1 MRCLSPSIVL
11 SRMLLAAWLP
21 MASAPAAEIVTITPQ
36 ILEAAALTQ
45 AAAAGQAV
53 ASDGAVPP
61 DGKEADWI
69 LGDHILRNDRIVAVI
84 GDTLPT
90 RHANMTV
97 RNVGGAII
105 DLTTVGDPN
114 DQLGCYWP
122 GNGQLRYA
130 FAGASGL
137 GGGEVMP
144 VEGMV
149 APPLAVNGASVAFR
163 VVAAEAPQMPRV
175 ETTYTLADGDDFLTV
190 TTRYFNPHPT
200 ALTIE
205 PVDRVRADRTFSAG
219 VDTAA
224 NVVWWDDEWF
234 GQAYGI
240 EPVGATFHAD
250 TLAPARGAGD
260 PVRYLLGEA
269 STVNLAPG
277 GSIDLVRR
285 VFPARNLVVLR
296 AAAAARAGVA
306 LAPTTISAVDAAGP
320 VVGASVTFFDGETKY
335 GAGRTDVDG
344 RLVTS
349 LPAPAAPWR
358 VTLSTVGR
366 GTVEEQGLAWS
377 AEGIDVKAK
386 LPRPGFVVATISD
399 VDGGPIPCKVEFRC
413 RPPVGGGARD
423 ADPDFGPDSGDTA
436 VKNLRYSHNGR
447 FRQEIPPGSYDV
459 IISHGPEHDAV
470 MTTLVVVEGEDAALV
485 ATLLR
490 TVDTRGWVSSDFHS
504 HATPSGDNTTS
515 QLGRVQNLLCE
526 QIEFAPCTEHNRV
539 SSYSPLLDRL
549 GARHR
554 MATCS
559 GIELTGS
566 LLPVNH
572 QNAFPI
578 VEKPFTQDGGGPV
591 HDNDSPVAQI
601 ERLALWD
608 DDAEKVVQMNHP
620 HLVQVL
626 GDRDTDGTA
635 DGGFEGM
642 LGFVD
647 CVEVHPPHEIFL
659 APPQSIDPRKPTSP
673 IFVWLQMLN
682 LGYRVPGVVNTDAHY
697 AFHGSGFLRNYLAS
711 PTDDPAAIEISDM
724 VHTAERGRMV
734 MTNGP
739 FLEARLEAVE
749 GEAPRSVG
757 PGDDVRDDDGAVEL
771 AIRVQCPNWFDIDRV
786 QVFVNGR
793 PDPRLNFTRRE
804 HGALFSR
811 DVVRFAHT
819 IPVRL
824 ERDAHLI
831 VAAIGESSTLG
842 LVVGP
847 EHAADKPVAVANP
860 IFVDVGADGFTPS
873 GDLLGLPIPHQPRPT
888 DRRHV
893 HPHAHPHRP
902 SGG

>member
-11 SRMLLAAWLP
+11 SLIFSAGWLP
-21 MASAPAAEIVTITPQ
+21 MAPALAAEIVTITPEL
-36 ILEAAALTQ
+36 LEAAALGQ
-45 AAAAGQAV
+45 AAAT
-53 ASDGAVPP
+53 GAAAPP
-61 DGKEADWI
+61 AGKESDWI

-84 GDTLPT
+84 GDTVAT

-163 VVAAEAPQMPRV
+163 VVAAEAPQTPRV

-386 LPRPGFVVATISD
+386 LPRPGFVVATISA

>member
-1 MRCLSPSIVL
+1 MRRLSPSIVL
-11 SRMLLAAWLP
+11 SLLFSAGWLP
-21 MASAPAAEIVTITPQ
+21 MAPAPAAEIVTITPEL
-36 ILEAAALTQ
+36 LEAAALGQ
-45 AAAAGQAV
+45 AAAT
-53 ASDGAVPP
+53 GAAAPP
-61 DGKEADWI
+61 AGKESDWI
-69 LGDHILRNDRIVAVI
+69 LGDHILRNDRIIAVI

-149 APPLAVNGASVAFR
+149 SAPLAVNGASVAFR
-163 VVAAEAPQMPRV
+163 VVAAEAPQTPRV

-190 TTRYFNPHPT
+190 TTRYSNPHAT
-200 ALTIE
+200 ALAIE
-205 PVDRVRADRTFSAG
+205 PVDRVRADRTFTASA
-219 VDTAA
+219 DKAA

-269 STVNLAPG
+269 STMNLAPG
-277 GSIDLVRR
+277 ASIDLVRR
-285 VFPARNLVVLR
+285 VFPAGTLVVLR
-296 AAAAARAGVA
+296 AAAAARAGVS

-320 VVGASVTFFDGETKY
+320 VAGASVTFFDGEKKY
-335 GAGRTDVDG
+335 GAGRTDDHG

-349 LPAPAAPWR
+349 LPAPAAQWR
-358 VTLSTVGR
+358 VTISTVGR
-366 GTVEEQGLAWS
+366 GTVEEKGLAWN
-377 AEGIDVKAK
+377 ADGIDVKAK
-386 LPRPGFVVATISD
+386 LPRPGFVVATISA
-399 VDGGPIPCKVEFRC
+399 VDGGPIPCKVEFRR

-447 FRQEIPPGSYDV
+447 FFQEIPPGSYDV

-470 MTTLVVVEGEDAALV
+470 MTTLDVVEGKDAALV
-485 ATLLR
+485 ATLRR

-549 GARHR
+549 GVRHR

-566 LLPVNH
+566 LLPINH

-591 HDNDSPVAQI
+591 HDNDSPLAQI

-608 DDAEKVVQMNHP
+608 DGAEKVVQMNHP

-673 IFVWLQMLN
+673 IFVWMQMLN

-724 VHTAERGRMV
+724 VQTAERGRMV

-749 GEAPRSVG
+749 GEAPRSAG
-757 PGDDVRDDDGAVEL
+757 PGDDVRDDDGAVEI
-771 AIRVQCPNWFDIDRV
+771 AVRVQCPNWFDVDRV

-793 PDPRLNFTRRE
+793 ADPELNFTRRE
-804 HGALFSR
+804 HAKLFSR

>member
-45 AAAAGQAV
+45 PAAAGQAV

-200 ALTIE
+200 ALMIE

-277 GSIDLVRR
+277 ASIDLVRR

-386 LPRPGFVVATISD
+386 LPRPGFVVATISA
-399 VDGGPIPCKVEFRC
+399 VDGEPIPCKVEFRC

-470 MTTLVVVEGEDAALV
+470 MTTLVVVEGEDAELV

-847 EHAADKPVAVANP
+847 EHA
-860 IFVDVGADGFTPS
+860 
-873 GDLLGLPIPHQPRPT
+873 
-888 DRRHV
+888 
-893 HPHAHPHRP
+893 
-902 SGG
+902 

>member
-1 MRCLSPSIVL
+1 MRLPLASLRVVKLACILLSF
-11 SRMLLAAWLP
+11 
-21 MASAPAAEIVTITPQ
+21 ASARAPAAEIVTVTPAL
-36 ILEAAALTQ
+36 LEAPGNAFPA
-45 AAAAGQAV
+45 
-53 ASDGAVPP
+53 
-61 DGKEADWI
+61 GKEADWI
-69 LGDHILRNDRIVAVI
+69 FGDHILRNDLIIAVI

-90 RHANMTV
+90 RNANMTV

-105 DLTTVGDPN
+105 DLTTAGHPN

-122 GNGQLRYA
+122 GNGQLQYA
-130 FAGASGL
+130 FAGASAA
-137 GGGEVMP
+137 GGAEVAA
-144 VEGMV
+144 VDGR
-149 APPLAVNGASVAFR
+149 APAPLTLSGRSVSFR
-163 VVAAEAPQMPRV
+163 IVAAEGPQTAHV
-175 ETTYTLADGDDFLTV
+175 ETTYSLNDGEDFVLV
-190 TTRYFNPHPT
+190 TTRYLNPH
-200 ALTIE
+200 AAAITID
-205 PVDRVRADRTFSAG
+205 PIDRVRADRTFSIG
-219 VDTAA
+219 GDGPT

-240 EPVGATFHAD
+240 SPVGSTFHAD
-250 TLAPARGAGD
+250 TLSPTRGSGD
-260 PVRYLLGEA
+260 PLRYLIGGVSPVE
-269 STVNLAPG
+269 LAPG
-277 GSIDLVRR
+277 ASVDVVRR
-285 VFPARNLVVLR
+285 LFPANALVALR
-296 AAAAARAGVA
+296 AAAATRAGVT

-320 VVGASVTFFDGETKY
+320 VVGANVTFFDGENKH
-335 GAGRTDVDG
+335 GAGRTDDDG

-349 LPAPAAPWR
+349 LPAPTAEWR

-366 GTVEEQGLAWS
+366 GTVDEKGLVWGAD
-377 AEGIDVKAK
+377 GIDVTSR
-386 LPRPGFVVATISD
+386 LPQPGTVVATISD
-399 VDGGPIPCKVEFRC
+399 VDGGPIPCKVEFRR
-413 RPPVGGGARD
+413 RPPVGGGARE
-423 ADPDFGPDSGDTA
+423 ADPDFGPDTADTA
-436 VKNLRYSHNGR
+436 VKNLRYSHDGR
-447 FRQEIPPGSYDV
+447 FVQEIPPGSYDV
-459 IISHGPEHDAV
+459 VISHGPEHDAV
-470 MTTLVVVEGEDAALV
+470 MTTLDVVEGENAALV
-485 ATLLR
+485 ATLRR

-539 SSYSPLLDRL
+539 SSYVPLLEQL
-549 GARHR
+549 GVRHR

-566 LLPVNH
+566 LLPINH

-591 HDNDSPVAQI
+591 HDNDSPLAQI

-608 DDAEKVVQMNHP
+608 DGAEKVVQMNHP

-626 GDRDTDGTA
+626 GDRDTDGMA

-659 APPQSIDPRKPTSP
+659 APPQTIDPRKPTSP

-682 LGYRVPGVVNTDAHY
+682 LGYRVPGVVNTDAHF

-724 VHTAERGRMV
+724 VHAAERGRMV

-739 FLEARLEAVE
+739 FLEARLAASDGETSAVF
-749 GEAPRSVG
+749 G
-757 PGDDVRDDDGAVEL
+757 PGDDVSDRDGAVEI
-771 AIRVQCPNWFDIDRV
+771 AVRVQCPNWFDIDRV

-793 PDPRLNFTRRE
+793 ADPQLNFTRRE
-804 HGALFSR
+804 HAALFSR

-831 VAAIGESSTLG
+831 VAAIGEDSTLG
-842 LVVGP
+842 VVVGP

-860 IFVDVGADGFTPS
+860 IFVDVGVDGFTPS
-873 GDLLGLPIPHQPRPT
+873 GDLLGLPIPHQSEPT
-888 DRRHV
+888 HRRHV

-902 SGG
+902 FGR

>member
-1 MRCLSPSIVL
+1 MRLPLASLRVVKLACI
-11 SRMLLAAWLP
+11 LLAF
-21 MASAPAAEIVTITPQ
+21 ASAGAPAAEVVTIT
-36 ILEAAALTQ
+36 EALL
-45 AAAAGQAV
+45 AAAGKA
-53 ASDGAVPP
+53 PP
-61 DGKEADWI
+61 AGKEADWI
-69 LGDHILRNDRIVAVI
+69 LGDHILRNDKIVAVI

-90 RHANMTV
+90 RNANMTV

-105 DLTTVGDPN
+105 DLTTAGHSN
-114 DQLGCYWP
+114 DHLGCYWP
-122 GNGQLRYA
+122 GNVQLRYA

-137 GGGEVMP
+137 GGDLVMP
-144 VEGMV
+144 VEGKV
-149 APPLAVNGASVAFR
+149 PTPLAVNGGSVTFR
-163 VVAAEAPQMPRV
+163 VVAAEGPQTPRV
-175 ETTYTLADGDDFLTV
+175 ETSYTLADGDDFLTV
-190 TTRYFNPHPT
+190 TTRYSNPHATP
-200 ALTIE
+200 LSME
-205 PVDRVRADRTFSAG
+205 PVDRIRADRTFAAG
-219 VDTAA
+219 ADTAA

-250 TLAPARGAGD
+250 TIAESRGAGD

-269 STVNLAPG
+269 SSVDLAPG
-277 GSIDLVRR
+277 ASIDLVRR
-285 VFPARNLVVLR
+285 VFPADNLVALR
-296 AAAAARAGVA
+296 TAAATRAGVT

-320 VVGASVTFFDGETKY
+320 VVGANVTFFDGEKKY
-335 GAGRTDVDG
+335 GAGRTGDDG
-344 RLVTS
+344 RLVTA
-349 LPAPAAPWR
+349 LPAPAAAWR

-366 GTVEEQGLAWS
+366 GTVEEKGLAWN
-377 AEGIDVKAK
+377 ADGIDVTSR
-386 LPRPGFVVATISD
+386 LPQPGTVVATISD
-399 VDGGPIPCKVEFRC
+399 VDGGPIPCKVEFRR
-413 RPPVGGGARD
+413 RPPAGGGARD
-423 ADPDFGPDSGDTA
+423 ADPDFGPDTADTA
-436 VKNLRYSHNGR
+436 VKNLRYSHDGR
-447 FRQEIPPGSYDV
+447 FSQEIPPGSYDV
-459 IISHGPEHDAV
+459 VISHGPEHDAV
-470 MTTLVVVEGEDAALV
+470 MTTLDVVEGADAALL
-485 ATLLR
+485 ATLRR

-539 SSYSPLLDRL
+539 SSYVPLLEQL
-549 GARHR
+549 GVRHR

-566 LLPVNH
+566 LLPINH

-591 HDNDSPVAQI
+591 HDNDSPLAQI

-608 DDAEKVVQMNHP
+608 DGAEKVVQMNHP

-626 GDRDTDGTA
+626 GDRDTDGMA

-724 VHTAERGRMV
+724 VHTAERGQMV

-739 FLEARLEAVE
+739 FLEARLAASDEETSAV
-749 GEAPRSVG
+749 VG
-757 PGDDVRDDDGAVEL
+757 PGDDVSDRDGAVE
-771 AIRVQCPNWFDIDRV
+771 IEVRVQCPNWFDIDRV

-793 PDPRLNFTRRE
+793 ADPQLNFTRRE
-804 HGALFSR
+804 HAALFSR

-831 VAAIGESSTLG
+831 VAAIGEDSTLG
-842 LVVGP
+842 VVVGP

-860 IFVDVGADGFTPS
+860 IFVDVGGDGFTPS
-873 GDLLGLPIPHQPRPT
+873 GDLLGLPIPHQPEPT
-888 DRRHV
+888 HRRHV

-902 SGG
+902 FGR